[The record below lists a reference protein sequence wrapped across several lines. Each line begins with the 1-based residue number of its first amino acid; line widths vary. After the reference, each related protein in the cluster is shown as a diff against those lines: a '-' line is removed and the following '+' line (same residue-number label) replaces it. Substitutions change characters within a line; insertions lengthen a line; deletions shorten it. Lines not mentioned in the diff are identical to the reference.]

1 MDQQTLDELIDEIIA
16 EEMAIADEVVAEL
29 ADLLPKIASPEK
41 LIGKPKEEWTL
52 NDIQRMTMIYGG
64 KDKNRLARPI
74 FEAEYAEYQK
84 LMEEQHDIHTETPF
98 LEEQKRL
105 HKGG

>member
-29 ADLLPKIASPEK
+29 ADLLPRIASPEK
-41 LIGKPKEEWTL
+41 LIGKPKEQWTPA
-52 NDIQRMTMIYGG
+52 DIQRMLQIYGAKEQG
-64 KDKNRLARPI
+64 RLTRPI
-74 FEAEYAEYQK
+74 FEAEYAEYKQ
-84 LMEEQHDIHTETPF
+84 LMEGQHDIHIESPF

>member
-29 ADLLPKIASPEK
+29 ADLLPRIASPEK
-41 LIGKPKEEWTL
+41 LIGKPKEQWTV
-52 NDIQRMTMIYGG
+52 NDIQRMAAIYGTKEQG
-64 KDKNRLARPI
+64 RLTRPI
-74 FEAEYAEYQK
+74 FEAEYTEYQN
-84 LMEEQHDIHTETPF
+84 LMDEQHKIHTESPL